1 MTDPWY
7 SIRKSTK
14 NSQNSFE
21 DNFTN
26 FAQCPVFPQTGNC
39 ECHLRDSNNYIQSLE
54 RKLEK
59 LKKDSKLVD
68 ALSEKREDC
77 WRSLLRSEVNRSS
90 SNGVLIELEERV
102 SDSNSAIQSLYRQI
116 QPIQPITVGETVHIL
131 KFEQLEQQQRLED
144 ESTEKEEE
152 SRRQSSEKY

>member
-1 MTDPWY
+1 M
-7 SIRKSTK
+7 
-14 NSQNSFE
+14 
-21 DNFTN
+21 
-26 FAQCPVFPQTGNC
+26 
-39 ECHLRDSNNYIQSLE
+39 
-54 RKLEK
+54 
-59 LKKDSKLVD
+59 KKGSKLVD